1 MELLIKWYTVRNAP
15 GTQNISG
22 EEEWKLFLQMLFR
35 LLGYNLESL
44 PLTQDSL
51 NVNNDTPAKSKK
63 QRVLDIGSD
72 EDWTFMLKS
81 SFNSIQGNKI
91 ATSLGLKNHS
101 QHFHQHSIIKS
112 NIDTNAILFPYIYDI
127 LFSLHLVY
135 EVCIILY
142 SKKIIII
149 KFTLKFFFEDLKL
162 NTMKTDLLPM
172 IVQLLYQL
180 SIDLKLEEYVHHY
193 WKDHPL
199 FCKRNYSC
207 SKVSS
212 LD

>member
-1 MELLIKWYTVRNAP
+1 MELMIKWYTVRNAP

-22 EEEWKLFLQMLFR
+22 DEEWKLFLQMLFQ

-51 NVNNDTPAKSKK
+51 NINNDTPAKSKK
-63 QRVLDIGSD
+63 QRILDMGND

-81 SFNSIQGNKI
+81 SFNSIRGSRI

-112 NIDTNAILFPYIYDI
+112 NVDTNAILFPYIYDI

-135 EVCIILY
+135 EVCIILFY
-142 SKKIIII
+142 FLKK
-149 KFTLKFFFEDLKL
+149 KHF
-162 NTMKTDLLPM
+162 
-172 IVQLLYQL
+172 
-180 SIDLKLEEYVHHY
+180 
-193 WKDHPL
+193 
-199 FCKRNYSC
+199 
-207 SKVSS
+207 
-212 LD
+212 